1 MFGRDEQGRLPIST
15 DGDIFRPLGP
25 QDPRETSGYRLLA
38 RIGEGGM
45 GTVYLSHTRGGQ
57 AVALKLIRQEFGDDP
72 EFRRRFEQ
80 EVQAARRVQGYHL
93 VPVVD
98 HDTSGPLPWLA
109 SAYVPGVALHT
120 ALETYGPLPL
130 PAVFQLVGCTAQAL
144 AAIHAAG
151 VVHRDLKPG
160 NILLGPA
167 GPCVID
173 FGIARAADATQL
185 TRSGGLIGT
194 PQFMSPEHALGDAV
208 GPATDVFS
216 LGLIAALAATG
227 RHPYGEGGAITI
239 AAQIANTSH
248 RPPRLDGY
256 PEALRPLL
264 ERCLT
269 AAPEDRV
276 APAELAGLC
285 ERAAGRSL
293 RDFGGWLPPE
303 LTAEIARRE
312 QASRQQPPAPAQDTA
327 GTGWGATVPP
337 PSGAAGGQPAP
348 SGTWT
353 PDAPGTAPRTPAVN
367 PPGPTLPA
375 APARRLPRALLVA
388 GAVVALVLAVTVTW
402 VIARPDDGA
411 KGSGTSAGPTG
422 SSGASGGS
430 PSPEA
435 GAAAP
440 DASTAPEAGASY
452 TEVFADKPLT
462 IRAPAYG
469 TGTHVDLDAPKLFP
483 NGRIGEKED
492 LEMTYQDW
500 SNDDLQF
507 LTPMGRSTGTSPREC
522 RDGAD
527 TDTLPSSILSEDL
540 KAGEVIAKGMIL
552 CTVTAEGSLAMLEIT
567 DVLPN
572 SVKGDLANELPD
584 LVTKLTLW
592 KIDE

>member
-1 MFGRDEQGRLPIST
+1 MDEQGRLPIST
-15 DGDIFRPLGP
+15 GGDIFRPLGP
-25 QDPRETSGYRLLA
+25 QDPRETAGYRLLA

-98 HDTSGPLPWLA
+98 HDTSGPSPWLA

-144 AAIHAAG
+144 AAIHSAG

-248 RPPRLDGY
+248 RPPLLDGY
-256 PEALRPLL
+256 PEPLRPLL

-276 APAELAGLC
+276 TPAELAQLC

-293 RDFGGWLPPE
+293 RDFGGWLPPA

-312 QASRQQPPAPAQDTA
+312 QASRQQPPAPATGTA
-327 GTGWGATVPP
+327 GTGGGATVPP
-337 PSGAAGGQPAP
+337 GSGPAAGQPAP

-353 PDAPGTAPRTPAVN
+353 PTAPGTAPRPPATA
-367 PPGPTLPA
+367 PPGPTRPT
-375 APARRLPRALLVA
+375 APARRVPPALLAA
-388 GAVVALVLAVTVTW
+388 GAVVALVLVVTVTW
-402 VIARPDDGA
+402 MIARPDDG
-411 KGSGTSAGPTG
+411 GTGDAAGPHKSSQTGGGPASPKEDGAAGGEPDG
-422 SSGASGGS
+422 SS
-430 PSPEA
+430 
-435 GAAAP
+435 
-440 DASTAPEAGASY
+440 APEAKATY

-462 IRAPAYG
+462 IRAPSYG
-469 TGTHVDLDAPKLFP
+469 TGTHIDLDAPKLFP
-483 NGRIGEKED
+483 NGMIGEVED

-500 SNDDLQF
+500 SNDDLKF
-507 LTPMGRSTGTSPREC
+507 LTPMGRSKGTSPQEC

-540 KAGEVIAKGMIL
+540 QAGEIIGKGTIL
-552 CTVTAEGSLAMLEIT
+552 CTVTAEGALAMLEVT

-584 LVTKLTLW
+584 FVTQVTLW